1 MCVQLVSQIVAS
13 YAEEASHFLT
23 DGGPRSNETATRPSI
38 GESHFGMRVARG
50 ARGVDGCGDG
60 RGVLRMRAEVGLSTW
75 GVQRLEDLD
84 SGATGG
90 KGIGGTGTAGERT
103 GDTGRDCVIERSV
116 SRASA
121 SSRRERKSP
130 LLTDIRLRLSGFERA
145 RPAPLPVFSSL
156 LGTPLPL

>member
-1 MCVQLVSQIVAS
+1 MFVQLVKPNRGIIM
-13 YAEEASHFLT
+13 ASHFLT

-130 LLTDIRLRLSGFERA
+130 LLTEIRLRLSGFERA

>member
-90 KGIGGTGTAGERT
+90 TGTAGERT
-103 GDTGRDCVIERSV
+103 GDTGRDCVSERSV

-121 SSRRERKSP
+121 SSRRDRKSL
-130 LLTDIRLRLSGFERA
+130 LLTEIRLRLSGFERA